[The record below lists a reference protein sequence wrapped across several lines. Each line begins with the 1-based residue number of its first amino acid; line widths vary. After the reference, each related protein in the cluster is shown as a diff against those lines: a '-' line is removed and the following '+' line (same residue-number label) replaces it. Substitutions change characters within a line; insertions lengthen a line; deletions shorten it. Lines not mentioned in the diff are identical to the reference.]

1 VAEVNADRD
10 MVSRYSNSAA
20 KPIRKDAILM
30 IFRNTMGFA
39 LTGLALPGAT
49 APAFDAQGRYWAHV
63 AVGFDHT
70 SGIGTSG

>member
-1 VAEVNADRD
+1 
-10 MVSRYSNSAA
+10 
-20 KPIRKDAILM
+20 M

-39 LTGLALPGAT
+39 LTGLARPGAT

-63 AVGFDHT
+63 AAGFDHT